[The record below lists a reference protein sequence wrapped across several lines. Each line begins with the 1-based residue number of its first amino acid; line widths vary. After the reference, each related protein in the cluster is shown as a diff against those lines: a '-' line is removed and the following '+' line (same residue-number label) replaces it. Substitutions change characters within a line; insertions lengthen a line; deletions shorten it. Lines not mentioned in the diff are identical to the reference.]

1 MTESFSDA
9 LILFKRFRIH
19 QLLNDAMSAA
29 HVDVVILGSVLFNF
43 FFFVTPGPN
52 AIRLFTSVIY

>member
-19 QLLNDAMSAA
+19 ELLNDAMPAA
-29 HVDVVILGSVLFNF
+29 HVDVVILGSAIFNF
-43 FFFVTPGPN
+43 FFL
-52 AIRLFTSVIY
+52 RHS